1 MKKKTKILFKMFYLY
16 HKAAYDPLIDQ
27 FQNDPQYDV
36 ALSLTHEV
44 NRTFGVFAKDR
55 SRSYLEHFEK
65 EGYRVSDE
73 KEHFDIVVV
82 PDTVNESLYGRTLL
96 CLLWHGITF
105 TKTVIYRRLKNH
117 RPHKY
122 MVFVEGDYSEKKFKE
137 SGCLYN
143 SEIYKVGYPKMDPY
157 FWDNHFD
164 RELILSSL
172 GLDPTKPTVLFA
184 PTYKP
189 TCVYDVKD
197 AIFKATKDFNL
208 IIKLHHYA
216 WIGRFA
222 RHSQHKIFERRLP
235 QYSHAVVIPKDQ
247 YNILPL
253 MYAADTLVSEAS
265 GAVTEFLA
273 TGKIGV
279 IYNLDHESLKH
290 TDGEFLL
297 TNDNR
302 KFLKNSFVHVS
313 NPDELRE
320 GIEKALNSTKE
331 MFQAAKRE
339 RDTYFF
345 KLDGKASERT
355 KAEIERLYNEGTHFN
370 LVE

>member
-1 MKKKTKILFKMFYLY
+1 
-16 HKAAYDPLIDQ
+16 
-27 FQNDPQYDV
+27 
-36 ALSLTHEV
+36 
-44 NRTFGVFAKDR
+44 
-55 SRSYLEHFEK
+55 
-65 EGYRVSDE
+65 
-73 KEHFDIVVV
+73 
-82 PDTVNESLYGRTLL
+82 
-96 CLLWHGITF
+96 
-105 TKTVIYRRLKNH
+105 
-117 RPHKY
+117 